1 METSIASDPT
11 QQDGVDGEQ
20 AKHGCADGEE
30 DEIHV
35 ETAPVYG
42 AVGLG
47 AQAIKVRRL
56 WLSWRIKE
64 M

>member
-1 METSIASDPT
+1 MGTSIASDPT

-20 AKHGCADGEE
+20 PEHGRADSQEN
-30 DEIHV
+30 EIHV

-47 AQAIKVRRL
+47 PAGIKVRRV
-56 WLSWRIKE
+56 RRGEHINE
-64 M
+64 T